1 MMDIGEK
8 YSHMGSFYLPDNITE
23 STWKGDYIASDL
35 CPGFESYSTSSSNS
49 TTWASAIV
57 HAAEYAFSKAGY
69 EERFSLKY
77 VLKCLPEFSEAQPNE
92 IRTSDI
98 ISFIAENG
106 LMTDRV
112 ASSLSEDELCS
123 STANNYKFDV
133 IRNDVPN
140 ESGLKNFANNGNPVI
155 VLLALDLLRLQ
166 TVNSVTGTDIY
177 RGATDEPSVYGI
189 LEGYEEDKW
198 TVGLNVVP
206 CEHIVLNLP
215 VIDNETNANYA
226 GIAGYAFSL
235 VPEPISTEFIVDNTQ
250 KTLDM
255 IPSWATKITFKA
267 GSLDGVNSLVINRF
281 PKLLSLIFE
290 DDAERNIEYLEIDAP
305 LLEELVFGAGSGSS
319 SSGSIRRLSDALGR
333 LVLNCPNLK
342 TFVVGEGSLES
353 IGVIQIDAI
362 GESVQFE
369 VESNGLK
376 NMNKI
381 EYSIEVSVQVDISIK
396 TTIEITE
403 GHVGEIVTEK
413 IDPTTIP
420 PTTLAP
426 TTAAPTTLP
435 PTETPTTEA
444 PTTQIPTT
452 IPPTVAPTTQAPTTQ
467 TPTTVAPTTEVPTTV
482 APTTVA
488 PTTQTP
494 TTQTPTTQAPTT
506 QNPTTQAPTTATPTT
521 LSPSGCHEGQIAVQ
535 LQRICKAYPGQES
548 FEIYEGTGDNLV
560 EPPIYQQSQCSAITT
575 SICMNHTEHTI
586 VMHDSYGDKWSS
598 GSVVILSHDEEIIS
612 FTCNE
617 RYTES
622 QMFHAETLGPI
633 CSEGLVIY
641 QVVREYGANPSSS
654 ERLNLYYDTG
664 DVLVSMTYNGV
675 TTDAFTGCM
684 KPQILSI
691 ELSGTTSGWNDDS
704 YFTIKSESGVSDR
717 ITLKGSSSNTL
728 YFHYSIGFV
737 SFTEVT
743 SCDDFNALP
752 DNTTM
757 IHMTNNACND
767 ASIVEF
773 STTRFSDLVYLWIGN
788 ENYMYVKTFN
798 VQNNSNL
805 QYLYIQQNSFTQR
818 KNSYG
823 NDQSKSFHIL
833 NCESLESIE
842 IDLHSF
848 SDYGGEFELKN
859 LPQLQS
865 IQIGEIGSNSNS
877 FRGSSFVIRG
887 IFMILN
893 IVMNR
898 SS

>member
-1 MMDIGEK
+1 MDFSILSDFNEEDLVGMMDIGEK
-8 YSHMGSFYLPDNITE
+8 YSHMGSYYLPDNITE
-23 STWKGDYIASDL
+23 STWKRDYIASDL

-49 TTWASAIV
+49 TSWASAIV

-140 ESGLKNFANNGNPVI
+140 ESGLKNFANEGNPVI

-166 TVNSVTGTDIY
+166 TVNNVTGTDIY

-281 PKLLSLIFE
+281 PKLISLTFE
-290 DDAERNIEYLEIDAP
+290 DYAVMNIEYLEIDAP

-342 TFVVGEGSLES
+342 TFVVREGSLES

-381 EYSIEVSVQVDISIK
+381 EYSIEVSVQVVISIK
-396 TTIEITE
+396 TTIESTE

-413 IDPTTIP
+413 IEPTTIP

-426 TTAAPTTLP
+426 TTAAPTTQAP
-435 PTETPTTEA
+435 TEA
-444 PTTQIPTT
+444 PTTQ
-452 IPPTVAPTTQAPTTQ
+452 APTTQAPTTQ
-467 TPTTVAPTTEVPTTV
+467 TPTTVA
-482 APTTVA
+482 
-488 PTTQTP
+488 
-494 TTQTPTTQAPTT
+494 
-506 QNPTTQAPTTATPTT
+506 PTTQAPTTATPTT
-521 LSPSGCHEGQIAVQ
+521 LSPSGCHEGQIEVQ
-535 LQRICKAYPGQES
+535 LQRICKSYPSEES

-575 SICMNHTEHTI
+575 SICMNPTGHTI
-586 VMHDSYGDKWSS
+586 VMHDSYGNKWSS
-598 GSVVILSHDEEIIS
+598 GSVVILSHDEKIIS
-612 FTCNE
+612 FRCSDDD
-617 RYTES
+617 TES
-622 QMFHAETLGPI
+622 HRFHAETLGLL
-633 CSEGLVIY
+633 CSDGLIAY
-641 QVVREYGANPSSS
+641 KVVREYGENPSSL
-654 ERLNLYYDTG
+654 ETLNLIYSSG
-664 DVLVSMTYNGV
+664 IELAAMTYNGK
-675 TTDAFTGCM
+675 TTDVIAGCM
-684 KPQILSI
+684 KPQILRI
-691 ELSGTTSGWNDDS
+691 ELHGTTDDWNDDS
-704 YFTIKSESGVSDR
+704 YFTIESEFGVSDR
-717 ITLKGSSSNTL
+717 ITLQGSSSNTL
-728 YFHYSIGFV
+728 YFHHSYGFI

-743 SCDDFNALP
+743 SCDEFNALP
-752 DNTTM
+752 DSVNM
-757 IHMTNNACND
+757 IHMTNNACNN
-767 ASIVEF
+767 AGIVEF
-773 STTRFSDLVYLWIGN
+773 TTTRFSDLVYLWIGD
-788 ENYMYVKTFN
+788 EHFMYVKSFSI
-798 VQNNSNL
+798 QNNSNL
-805 QYLYIQQNSFTQR
+805 QSIHIQKNSFTQ
-818 KNSYG
+818 
-823 NDQSKSFHIL
+823 
-833 NCESLESIE
+833 
-842 IDLHSF
+842 
-848 SDYGGEFELKN
+848 
-859 LPQLQS
+859 
-865 IQIGEIGSNSNS
+865 
-877 FRGSSFVIRG
+877 
-887 IFMILN
+887 
-893 IVMNR
+893 
-898 SS
+898 